1 MSEPFGALLASM
13 VANEDSSPAMFGGM
27 FGLTAGMMTF
37 VCIAELLPAAYVTA
51 PRGAL
56 RGLLYGGLH
65 VGVTRII
72 FFNSFFC

>member
-37 VCIAELLPAAYVTA
+37 VCIAELLPAAYVAA
-51 PRGAL
+51 PRRAL
-56 RGLLYGGLH
+56 RVLLYGGLH
-65 VGVTRII
+65 AGFTTRII
-72 FFNSFFC
+72 F